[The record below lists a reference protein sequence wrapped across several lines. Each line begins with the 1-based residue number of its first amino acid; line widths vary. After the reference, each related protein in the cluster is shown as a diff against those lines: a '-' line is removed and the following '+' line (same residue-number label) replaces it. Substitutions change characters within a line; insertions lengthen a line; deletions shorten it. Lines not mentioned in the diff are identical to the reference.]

1 MLVPLPATW
10 AAQSTF
16 LSKRWAG
23 YVIGLS
29 FVALVTAAGFGLLN
43 VIGRTNLAMLY
54 LLPIV
59 ATALRWRRSP
69 AITVACASALA
80 FEFCFVPPRF
90 TFVLRDSQHAITLVC
105 FLVVAVVIS
114 QLATAQAARIEAE
127 SSSRAKDLVLASVS
141 HELRTPVTA
150 MLGWSRALRAGK
162 LKATPEALE
171 TIERNAGLQLRLV
184 EDLLDASRAV
194 SNKLRLNFSD
204 VDLREML
211 EASRNLLLPAAE
223 SKNIALEYGLCD
235 CPCQISA
242 DPARLQQVV
251 ANLVGNAIKFTP
263 EGGHVRVR
271 LEHTAD
277 TASISVGDD
286 GIGIA
291 PELLPRVFEAFR
303 QGDSPASSEGGLGLG
318 LFISR
323 AIVDLHGGRIVADS
337 AGIGKGATFRV
348 ALPLETAAWRP
359 ALATAIAPRGAGTRE
374 H

>member
-1 MLVPLPATW
+1 MLVQAPVTHAPH
-10 AAQSTF
+10 STV
-16 LSKRWAG
+16 LSKRWTG
-23 YVIGLS
+23 YLIGLGL
-29 FVALVTAAGFGLLN
+29 VALVTIAGFGLLN
-43 VIGRTNLAMLY
+43 IIGRTNLAMLY

-90 TFVLRDSQHAITLVC
+90 TFALRDSQYVITLAC

-114 QLATAQAARIEAE
+114 QLATAQAGRIEAE
-127 SSSRAKDLVLASVS
+127 AGSRAKDLVLASVS

-150 MLGWSRALRAGK
+150 MLGWARALRAGRVE
-162 LKATPEALE
+162 ATPEALE

-223 SKNIALEYGLCD
+223 SKSIALEYGFCD
-235 CPCQISA
+235 CPCRLSA
-242 DPARLQQVV
+242 DPARIQQVV

-263 EGGHVRVR
+263 EGGHIRVR

-277 TASISVGDD
+277 IASISVGDD

-291 PELLPRVFEAFR
+291 PELLPRMFEAFR
-303 QGDSPASSEGGLGLG
+303 QGDSPASPQGGLGLG

-337 AGIGKGATFRV
+337 PGIGKGATFRV
-348 ALPLETAAWRP
+348 ALPLQQ
-359 ALATAIAPRGAGTRE
+359 PRL
-374 H
+374 